1 MNLTINPQHAIGRGQ
16 LLWLVSGRIP
26 GSDDD
31 TAQLVLAPSDGDARA
46 AFTDWM
52 INSSNMDEET
62 EESLRADHGTVCY
75 IITCEQIGQVEA
87 PDSKD
92 ELIRTMLSML
102 QDLHEN
108 IGWEE
113 LCSTLEAVED
123 EVAELGLPNPKED

>member
-1 MNLTINPQHAIGRGQ
+1 MKLAINPQHAIGRGQ

-31 TAQLVLAPSDGDARA
+31 TAQLVLAPTVDDARDT
-46 AFTDWM
+46 FTDWM
-52 INSSNMDEET
+52 IDSSNMDEET
-62 EESLRADHGTVCY
+62 EESLRADHGTVCF
-75 IITCEQIGQVEA
+75 IIKCEHIGEVEA

-108 IGWEE
+108 VGWEE
-113 LCSTLEAVED
+113 LCSTLEAVE
-123 EVAELGLPNPKED
+123 EETSELGLPNPKED